1 MSQVF
6 YLDVAYLL
14 QWFQVFSGFFSN
26 VSDACFNC
34 FIVFRRMFQLLHLN
48 DSKLGAHSLR

>member
-1 MSQVF
+1 LQVF
-6 YLDVAYLL
+6 YLDVAYVL